1 MTRSGYYSPLW
12 VGAAATGLL
21 LWNSPELHARFGRPA
36 TYWSAYLGACALG
49 GLLCQMLMIGAQGA
63 FARVLPVP
71 GGKSIRGTTAII
83 GGGAALA
90 AVFLLAVAGFLYAE
104 RSEGLL
110 VAAYAFAIGAAAAL
124 VTAGIAYFWGL
135 PAAVADFGGRD

>member
-1 MTRSGYYSPLW
+1 MTRFGYYSPLW
-12 VGAAATGLL
+12 IGMGITGLL
-21 LWNSPELHARFGRPA
+21 LWNSPELHARFAQPA
-36 TYWSAYLGACALG
+36 TYWTAYLVACALG
-49 GLLCQMLMIGAQGA
+49 GMLCQMLMIGAQGA

-71 GGKSIRGTTAII
+71 GGKSIRGTTAIV
-83 GGGAALA
+83 GGGSALA
-90 AVFLLAVAGFLYAE
+90 AVFCLVVAGFLYAE

-124 VTAGIAYFWGL
+124 VTAAIAYFWGL